1 MPTLKFPLE
10 LDNSGSFA
18 TLDQDSTDY
27 YAQLLSMC
35 ALTEPQTHPFS
46 PTFGV
51 FDPTFEEVDR
61 GQFLLQAARFFPD
74 ISITEAEIEIDEQTG
89 QNKFK
94 VSFRME

>member
-1 MPTLKFPLE
+1 MPTLKFPIQ
-10 LDNSGSFA
+10 LDNTGSLVA
-18 TLDQDSTDY
+18 LEEGGVDY

-35 ALTEPQTHPFS
+35 ALTEQQTHPFS

-51 FDPTFEEVDR
+51 FDPTFEAVDR

>member
-1 MPTLKFPLE
+1 MPTLKFPIQIDNTGSLVVLE
-10 LDNSGSFA
+10 DESV
-18 TLDQDSTDY
+18 DY

-61 GQFLLQAARFFPD
+61 GQFILQAARFFPN
-74 ISITEAEIEIDEQTG
+74 IAITEAEVELDEQTG
-89 QNKFK
+89 QSRFK

>member
-10 LDNSGSFA
+10 LDTSGSFA

-61 GQFLLQAARFFPD
+61 GKFLLQASRFFPE
-74 ISITEAEIEIDEQTG
+74 IAITEAEIELNEETG
-89 QNKFK
+89 QSKFK
-94 VSFRME
+94 VSFTGR

>member
-1 MPTLKFPLE
+1 MPTLKFPIQIDNTGSLVVLE
-10 LDNSGSFA
+10 DESV
-18 TLDQDSTDY
+18 DY

-61 GQFLLQAARFFPD
+61 GQFILQASRFFPN

-89 QNKFK
+89 GVICLLIFPP
-94 VSFRME
+94 M